1 MNLNLLEINTGTWV
15 TIGIVAGIFAAI
27 AIVLVILILVV
38 GKFFHVDVDEKVEKI
53 LNNLAGANCGGCGCS
68 GCSGFAEKLASGTGN
83 LADCHVTSPEKKAEI
98 AKLLGVEVT
107 AEEPTV
113 AVVKCHGGLEN
124 CKYKFAYRGNQSCAS
139 TMTLLGGDKECRYGC
154 LGCGDCKAVC
164 TSKAIRVV
172 DRLAEVNIDLCVSCG
187 TCIATCPKH
196 IIERVPVSA
205 KVFIACSSHCK
216 AKEVMGACKVGCIG
230 CGMCA
235 RNCPQKAITMV
246 DNLPVIDYKKC
257 TGCGT
262 CMAKCP
268 RKIII
273 QMGDSYTDIIEA
285 RKAEAAHEAKLKAE
299 CEKKGLNYDEEKA
312 KYLAEKAERDKAAA
326 EKQAEKDKAD
336 AARYSARLAKEKADA
351 AKQAEK
357 DKAAADKRAAK
368 AAAKAAKSS
377 AASGADSSGSGNT
390 DENGD
395 NQQCA

>member
-1 MNLNLLEINTGTWV
+1 MNLNLLAITVETWK

-68 GCSGFAEKLASGTGN
+68 GCSGFAEKLANGTGN
-83 LADCHVTSPEKKAEI
+83 LSDCHVTSPEKKAEI
-98 AKLLGVEVT
+98 AKLLGVEV
-107 AEEPTV
+107 AEEEPTV

-139 TMTLLGGDKECRYGC
+139 TITLLGGDKDCRFGC
-154 LGCGDCKAVC
+154 LGCGDCQSVC

-172 DRLAEVNIDLCVSCG
+172 DRLAEVNIDRCVSCG

-196 IIERVPVSA
+196 IIERVPQSA
-205 KVFIACSSHCK
+205 KIFIACSSHCR
-216 AKEVMGACKVGCIG
+216 AKEVMNSCKVGCIG

-257 TGCGT
+257 TGCYT
-262 CMAKCP
+262 CVSKCP

-273 QMGDSYTDIIEA
+273 KMGDCYMDIIEA
-285 RKAEAAHEAKLKAE
+285 RKAEEARKAKLKAKCDKE
-299 CEKKGLNYDEEKA
+299 GLNFDEEEA
-312 KYLAEKAERDKAAA
+312 KYQAAKAERDKALA
-326 EKQAEKDKAD
+326 EKKA
-336 AARYSARLAKEKADA
+336 AKE
-351 AKQAEK
+351 
-357 DKAAADKRAAK
+357 
-368 AAAKAAKSS
+368 AAKAAKSGTDSDLKKS
-377 AASGADSSGSGNT
+377 A
-390 DENGD
+390 
-395 NQQCA
+395 